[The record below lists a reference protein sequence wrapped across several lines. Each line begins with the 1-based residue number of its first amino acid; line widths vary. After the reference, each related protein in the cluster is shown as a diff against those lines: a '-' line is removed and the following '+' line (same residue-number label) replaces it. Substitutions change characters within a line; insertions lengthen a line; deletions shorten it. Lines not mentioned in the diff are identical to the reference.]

1 MGESERCALSDIG
14 FDFGF
19 VNGSDVFVRHQHHH
33 EVGPFDRLR
42 DLLDVHAGFFC
53 LVPGGAAL
61 PQADRDFHS
70 RVVQVQG
77 VGVSL
82 RPIAHD
88 RDLLALDERQVSVL
102 VVIDFHAVSFW
113 FCGERV
119 QTFKTLSPRPMPEA
133 PVRTVSRMAL
143 CSSAWMK
150 ASSLAPVPVS
160 SMVYVFSV
168 TSII

>member
-1 MGESERCALSDIG
+1 MCSSGISIITKSVPLTASETSSTFMPA
-14 FDFGF
+14 
-19 VNGSDVFVRHQHHH
+19 
-33 EVGPFDRLR
+33 
-42 DLLDVHAGFFC
+42 FFC

-61 PQADRDFHS
+61 SQADRDFHS

-82 RPIAHD
+82 RPVTHD
-88 RDLLALDERQVSVL
+88 RDLLALDERQVRVL

-143 CSSAWMK
+143 CSSA
-150 ASSLAPVPVS
+150 
-160 SMVYVFSV
+160 
-168 TSII
+168 